1 MEAAEK
7 KLQRQ
12 LRSLR
17 EARQRSHDQELEAL
31 HQRLLDLRQQ
41 HVVSTLTTHT
51 VDHPS
56 LHGIDHGLRSALA
69 YYGFRSALDIVN
81 YSIAWTQ
88 GRNPRPIALLHHR
101 NGATIRV
108 RGIGPQRA
116 QRLLDWRNWV
126 AELAEASAPQTLPR
140 ATEAAIRDDFR
151 RQRLALDDDERK
163 AQRTAVDHSEEAG
176 RALRDRLAD
185 LGQELRK
192 TQQRAAADRARIDAE
207 LPIARKG
214 LDEARWQ
221 RLMAEQAFFAYE
233 RISLWSFLA
242 AALRRNRLP

>member
-1 MEAAEK
+1 VEAAEK

-12 LRSLR
+12 LRGIR
-17 EARQRSHDQELEAL
+17 EARQRSHDQELEDL
-31 HQRLLDLRQQ
+31 HRRLLDLRQQ
-41 HVVSTLTTHT
+41 HVARTLAAYT
-51 VDHPS
+51 VNHPS
-56 LHGIDHGLRSALA
+56 LHGIDHSLRSALA
-69 YYGFRSALDIVN
+69 YYGFHSAFDIVN
-81 YSIAWTQ
+81 YSITWTQ

-126 AELAEASAPQTLPR
+126 VQQAETSSPQSLPK
-140 ATEAAIRDDFR
+140 ATEAAIRNDFR
-151 RQRLALDDDERK
+151 RQRLALDDDERQ
-163 AQRTAVDHSEEAG
+163 AQRTAADDSEEAA

-192 TQQRAAADRARIDAE
+192 IQERAAAERLRIDAE
-207 LPIARKG
+207 LPVARKG

-221 RLMAEQAFFAYE
+221 SLMAERAFFAYQ
-233 RISLWSFLA
+233 RISFWGFVA
-242 AALRRNRLP
+242 GALRRRMP